1 MNDDMN
7 DSMGAVP
14 VSKDSKDIK
23 RWHDRIADVV
33 KYDENARRQYAIDR
47 LYARG
52 DSSNEVAANLLSTYL
67 DITTSFLAA
76 REPEVSVTPSRT
88 IEPPSLE
95 ALRDI
100 AEDIVRQRPDIQA
113 ATDATL
119 KATTLMQDP
128 NAPETSQMVIDMMVE
143 QEIQKQYDE
152 MRKTYSRRQRDNR
165 VLSETLEIVISQLWH
180 GAKIKKRI
188 NASTRSALTIAV
200 GWNKASWQTMTGMD
214 DPITMTQLNTIE
226 ENIAKVKALQ
236 IDLMSKD
243 SSYSSTEGDEALQL
257 ADLQRQMDAIKAQ
270 AEMAT
275 SQGFVC
281 DATRA
286 EDIIVAKGVAIP
298 EYLDAR
304 WIAHKIPMPL
314 EDGKAMFPMLEGRW
328 DKATKYYPRKP
339 VMIQNDDI
347 IKSQITEKNAES
359 FVDSK
364 MDAET
369 KDSKECWI
377 MVYEIWDKNSNS
389 ILTIVDGITDMWAKD
404 KMKPKPTTR
413 FYPFFL
419 TPIGIIDNERHP
431 QSLTSRT
438 VKLIDE
444 YNRIGSAETEHRRR
458 IRPKTLFNKN
468 AMDSD
473 QAKKIMQATTAEYV
487 GVELTDPNQDM
498 RTVFVPH
505 IYPQMD
511 AALYDRAPIIAELE
525 RIWGVQEALGGAV
538 SVAKTA
544 TEADIQQKGFNSR
557 TDDKR
562 DAIED
567 MLSEMAEY
575 TAELAMANLSVE
587 EVQEMAGAD
596 ALWVN
601 ITKPEQL
608 KSIMRVNIKAGS
620 TGRPNTTLERQN
632 WAILLPQL
640 TEGIQMIGQLRGST
654 PDDIADKLENL
665 MSLTAKKNGEN
676 LDMSSLVPQTAQ
688 SLMPPQMGAPPTDPN
703 APPPPEGMPI

>member
-1 MNDDMN
+1 MNEDIN
-7 DSMGAVP
+7 SMGAVP
-14 VSKDSKDIK
+14 NHNVSKDIK
-23 RWHDRIADVV
+23 RWHDRIKEVI

-47 LYARG
+47 TYARG
-52 DSSNEVAANLLSTYL
+52 DSSNEVAANTLSTYL

-88 IEPPSLE
+88 IEPPSME
-95 ALRDI
+95 ALKDI
-100 AEDIVRQRPDIQA
+100 AEDLVRARPDMKA
-113 ATDATL
+113 ATDAAL
-119 KATTLMQDP
+119 SATTMMQDP
-128 NAPETSQMVIDMMVE
+128 NAPETAQTVIDILVE
-143 QEIQKQYDE
+143 QEIEKQYQD

-165 VLSETLEIVISQLWH
+165 VLAETLEIVIGQLWH

-188 NASTRSALTIAV
+188 NTSTRSALTISV

-214 DPITMTQLNTIE
+214 DPITTTQLNTIE
-226 ENIAKVKALQ
+226 ENIAKVKSMQ
-236 IDLMSKD
+236 MDLASKD
-243 SSYSSTEGDEALQL
+243 SLYSMEESDEGLKL
-257 ADLQRQMDAIKAQ
+257 ADLERQMKAVKEQ
-270 AEMAT
+270 AEQAT

-286 EDIIVAKGVAIP
+286 EDIIVAKGVAIAD
-298 EYLDAR
+298 YLDAR
-304 WIAHKIPMPL
+304 WIAHKIPML
-314 EDGKAMFPMLEGRW
+314 IEDAKALFPMLEGKW

-347 IKSQITEKNAES
+347 IKSQITEKEADM
-359 FVDSK
+359 FITSK
-364 MDAET
+364 IDADT
-369 KDSKECWI
+369 KDSKECWV
-377 MVYEIWDKNSNS
+377 MPYEIWDKNSNS
-389 ILTIVDGITDMWAKD
+389 VLTFVDGILDSWAKEA
-404 KMKPKPTTR
+404 MSPKPTTR

-419 TPIGIIDNERHP
+419 TTMGIIDNERHS

-438 VKLIDE
+438 VKLVDE

-468 AMDSD
+468 AMSAE
-473 QAKKIMQATTAEYV
+473 QATKIMQASTAEYV
-487 GVELTDPNQDM
+487 GVELTDPNADM

-505 IYPQMD
+505 VYPQMD
-511 AALYDRAPIIAELE
+511 ASLYDRAPIIAELE

-567 MLSEMAEY
+567 MLSELAEY
-575 TAELAMANLSVE
+575 TAELAMTNLTVA

-596 ALWVN
+596 ALWVT

-632 WAILLPQL
+632 WSILLPQL
-640 TEGIQMIGQLRGST
+640 TEGIQMIGQLRNSK

-665 MSLTAKKNGEN
+665 MSMTAKRNGEN
-676 LDMSSLVPQTAQ
+676 LDMDSIVPQTTQ
-688 SLMPPQMGAPPTDPN
+688 ELMPLMGAPPVDPN
-703 APPPPEGMPI
+703 APPPEGMPI